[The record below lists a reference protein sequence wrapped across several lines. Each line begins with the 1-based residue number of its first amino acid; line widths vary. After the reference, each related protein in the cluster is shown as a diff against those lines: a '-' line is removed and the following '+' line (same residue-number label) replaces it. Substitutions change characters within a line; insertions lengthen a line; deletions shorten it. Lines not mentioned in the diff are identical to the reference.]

1 MLVESEPGI
10 AIASEIVIMVRPKIN
25 ERTACVFSDLGESL
39 GGMVGER
46 LPKKKLLIEWIGG
59 MGERGDFIGDLTE
72 DFSTYLFEGEAI
84 TSSVDFPNTIGSL
97 LDRGR
102 SIPQEEQ
109 KKDSSSL
116 GEPHLSQYT
125 ILTHH

>member
-10 AIASEIVIMVRPKIN
+10 AIASEIVIIIRPKIN
-25 ERTACVFSDLGESL
+25 ERTACVFSELGEPL
-39 GGMVGER
+39 EGGAEER
-46 LPKKKLLIEWIGG
+46 LPKKKLFIGWIRGIGG
-59 MGERGDFIGDLTE
+59 IRGMGGRAGFIGGLTGDLSIN
-72 DFSTYLFEGEAI
+72 FLEGEAL
-84 TSSVDFPNTIGSL
+84 TSSGDFPNTIGSL

-116 GEPHLSQYT
+116 PIPQFLQ
-125 ILTHH
+125 